1 MARVEYFKDILTDG
15 VGPNEKVLDFL
26 ENAMIDEIL
35 TVAEIVVGPGNARM
49 SLDDW
54 QKLQQAIEEIRQEQ
68 AQE

>member
-1 MARVEYFKDILTDG
+1 
-15 VGPNEKVLDFL
+15 
-26 ENAMIDEIL
+26 
-35 TVAEIVVGPGNARM
+35 VGPGNARM

>member
-1 MARVEYFKDILTDG
+1 M
-15 VGPNEKVLDFL
+15 LDFL

-54 QKLQQAIEEIRQEQ
+54 QKLQQAINEIRQEQ